1 MAVKAAQT
9 IAWAT
14 PTVFPQGQAVSFPS
28 ASMYMTPVNM
38 GNVVPAPYVYSL
50 VPPATPIEAELVALN
65 DSVVQI
71 LSL

>member
-1 MAVKAAQT
+1 MAIVANFAFP
-9 IAWAT
+9 WST
-14 PTVFPQGQAVSFPS
+14 PTVQPQSNAARFPS
-28 ASMYMTPVNM
+28 ASMGVATISMESI
-38 GNVVPAPYVYSL
+38 VPAPYVYNL